1 MSFCLGVAFA
11 SVLAVIPVE
20 RVTLAWEHSV
30 EKIRWEED
38 YVARA
43 GRLELMEARVKGSG
57 AGMEVPPGAVLRD
70 GWWHYKPTAYVF
82 EKITLTRST
91 YTGDYQLC
99 WAGAC
104 RTLTELLGP
113 RPREGVTI
121 DLFVCREQRE

>member
-11 SVLAVIPVE
+11 SVLAVIPAE

-57 AGMEVPPGAVLRD
+57 AGMEPPPGAVLRD
-70 GWWHYKPTAYVF
+70 GWWHYKPTVDAL
-82 EKITLTRST
+82 EKLTLTRST
-91 YTGDYQLC
+91 YAGDYQFC
-99 WAGAC
+99 WAGVC

-113 RPREGVTI
+113 SLREGATVE
-121 DLFVCREQRE
+121 LFVCQTKRE

>member
-11 SVLAVIPVE
+11 SVLATIPAE

-38 YVARA
+38 YVARI

-57 AGMEVPPGAVLRD
+57 AGMEVPEGAVLHG
-70 GWWHYKPTAYVF
+70 GWWHYQSATYAL

-91 YTGDYQLC
+91 YAGDYQLC
-99 WAGAC
+99 WASVC

-113 RPREGVTI
+113 SPREGATV
-121 DLFVCREQRE
+121 DLFVCRAKQE

>member
-11 SVLAVIPVE
+11 SVLAVIPAE

-30 EKIRWEED
+30 EKVRWEED
-38 YVARA
+38 YVARV

-70 GWWHYKPTAYVF
+70 GWWHYKPTADAL
-82 EKITLTRST
+82 EKLILTRST

-104 RTLTELLGP
+104 RTLTEFLGP
-113 RPREGVTI
+113 PPREGVTVE
-121 DLFVCREQRE
+121 LFVCRAKRE

>member
-1 MSFCLGVAFA
+1 MSFCLGVAVA
-11 SVLAVIPVE
+11 SMLAVIPAE

-38 YVARA
+38 YVARS

-57 AGMEVPPGAVLRD
+57 AGMEVPEGAVLRD
-70 GWWHYKPTAYVF
+70 GWWHYKPAMYGI
-82 EKITLTRST
+82 EKLTLTRST
-91 YTGDYQLC
+91 YAGDYQLC

-113 RPREGVTI
+113 PPREGTTV
-121 DLFVCREQRE
+121 DLFVCRTKRE